1 MEIKHFLD
9 ALASSRPTPGGGSA
23 SALAGSLSASLI
35 AMVAGLSIKKGQI
48 QNRRMREIRRRSLTL
63 QEKLYKTI
71 EEDSRSFDAV
81 MDAFRLP
88 KEGERERLRRSR
100 MIQKAYQKA
109 TVAPQ
114 KVCDLSI
121 RLLEFS
127 EFLLREGNRNALSDT
142 GVAAA
147 LADAALGG
155 GTLNIRINLDAI
167 KDDTFR
173 KEKERWI
180 RQLLKRRDRLLKTIR
195 KEIKGAG
202 LPPDGISA
210 LPCDPL

>member
-1 MEIKHFLD
+1 MEMKDFLD
-9 ALASSRPTPGGGSA
+9 ALASCSPTPGGGSA

-35 AMVAGLSIKKGQI
+35 AMVAGLSIRKGQF
-48 QNRRMREIRRRSLTL
+48 QNRRMREIRRRSLIL
-63 QEKLYKTI
+63 QERLYKAI

-88 KEGERERLRRSR
+88 REVEKERAYRSR

-121 RLLEFS
+121 QLLEFS

-147 LADAALGG
+147 LADAALRGG
-155 GTLNIRINLDAI
+155 LLNIRINLDSI
-167 KDDTFR
+167 KDRAFR
-173 KEKERWI
+173 KEREKLI
-180 RQLLKRRDRLLKTIR
+180 RRLSRRRTLLMNKT
-195 KEIKGAG
+195 GNQMV
-202 LPPDGISA
+202 LTN
-210 LPCDPL
+210 

>member
-1 MEIKHFLD
+1 MEMKDFLD

-63 QEKLYKTI
+63 QGRLYKAI

-81 MDAFRLP
+81 MEAFRLP
-88 KEGERERLRRSR
+88 REGEKERAYRNR
-100 MIQKAYQKA
+100 MIQKSYQEA

-121 RLLEFS
+121 QLLEFS

-147 LADAALGG
+147 LADAALRGG
-155 GTLNIRINLDAI
+155 LLNIRINLDSV
-167 KDDTFR
+167 KDKAFRRR
-173 KEKERWI
+173 KERLI
-180 RQLLKRRDRLLKTIR
+180 RHFSKRQTLLMNGIEKQI
-195 KEIKGAG
+195 EIMG
-202 LPPDGISA
+202 
-210 LPCDPL
+210 

>member
-1 MEIKHFLD
+1 MEMKDFLD
-9 ALASSRPTPGGGSA
+9 ALASSKPTPGGGSA

-48 QNRRMREIRRRSLTL
+48 QNRRMRVIRRRSLTL
-63 QEKLYKTI
+63 QEKLYKAI

-81 MDAFRLP
+81 MEAFRLP
-88 KEGERERLRRSR
+88 REGEKERAYRNR

-121 RLLEFS
+121 QLLEFS
-127 EFLLREGNRNALSDT
+127 EILLREGNRNALSDT

-155 GTLNIRINLDAI
+155 GLLNIRINLDSV
-167 KDDTFR
+167 KDKAFR
-173 KEKERWI
+173 KEKKRLI
-180 RQLLKRRDRLLKTIR
+180 RHLSKRRALLMNAIAKQV
-195 KEIKGAG
+195 
-202 LPPDGISA
+202 GITG
-210 LPCDPL
+210 

>member
-1 MEIKHFLD
+1 MEMKDFLD

-48 QNRRMREIRRRSLTL
+48 QNKRMREIRRRSLTL
-63 QEKLYKTI
+63 QERLYKAI

-81 MDAFRLP
+81 MEAFRLP
-88 KEGERERLRRSR
+88 REGQKERAYQNR

-114 KVCDLSI
+114 KVCELSI
-121 RLLEFS
+121 QLLEFS

-147 LADAALGG
+147 LANTALGG
-155 GTLNIRINLDAI
+155 GLLNIRINLDSV
-167 KDDTFR
+167 KDKAFR
-173 KEKERWI
+173 KRKERLI
-180 RQLLKRRDRLLKTIR
+180 RQFSKRRTLLMN
-195 KEIKGAG
+195 
-202 LPPDGISA
+202 GIA
-210 LPCDPL
+210 KQIGV

>member
-1 MEIKHFLD
+1 MEMKDFLD

-63 QEKLYKTI
+63 QGRLYKAI
-71 EEDSRSFDAV
+71 EEDSRSFDVV
-81 MDAFRLP
+81 MEAFRLP
-88 KEGERERLRRSR
+88 RDGERERAYRSR

-121 RLLEFS
+121 QLLEFS

-147 LADAALGG
+147 LADAALRGG
-155 GTLNIRINLDAI
+155 LLNIRINLDSV
-167 KDDTFR
+167 KDRAFR
-173 KEKERWI
+173 KVKERLI
-180 RQLLKRRDRLLKTIR
+180 RHLSKRRVLLMNAIAKQIGD
-195 KEIKGAG
+195 IA
-202 LPPDGISA
+202 
-210 LPCDPL
+210 